1 MATPSAHTE
10 TPGAPHK
17 EQFPPFNSETFASQ
31 LLWLAITFVALYL
44 IAAKLALPRV
54 GAILEARR
62 DRIAG
67 DLGEAQR
74 LKTES
79 DAALAAYEQSLADAR
94 GRAQALANQRREK
107 ENAEAEATRKS
118 LEQKL
123 HDQLAEAEAAIAK
136 TKSAAM
142 ANVHGIAADAA
153 TSIVARLVGTTPST
167 DAARAA
173 VGDVLKR

>member
-1 MATPSAHTE
+1 MATPTAHTE
-10 TPGAPHK
+10 TSGAPHR

-54 GAILEARR
+54 GAILDARR

-79 DAALAAYEQSLADAR
+79 DAALATYEQSLADAR
-94 GRAQALANQRREK
+94 SRAQAVANQRREQQ
-107 ENAEAEATRKS
+107 NAEAERTRKT
-118 LEQKL
+118 LEEKL
-123 HDQLAEAEAAIAK
+123 HGKLAEAEAAIAK
-136 TKSAAM
+136 TKAAAM
-142 ANVHGIAADAA
+142 GNVRDIAADAA
-153 TSIVARLVGTTPST
+153 ASIVARLVGTSPPA

-173 VGDVLKR
+173 VSDVLKR